1 MPHSTQAEIVAKT
14 NAITGAIAALVT
26 NAAHDGLDTAKA
38 AEALLTSTD
47 YVSYAGVTSALAMA
61 EVTNTQILAKT
72 NAITGAIAALVF
84 AGEAD
89 LAAAELVED

>member
-1 MPHSTQAEIVAKT
+1 LTSTDYTVTTRNTLTGALAMDHSTQAEIV
-14 NAITGAIAALVT
+14 
-26 NAAHDGLDTAKA
+26 
-38 AEALLTSTD
+38 
-47 YVSYAGVTSALAMA
+47 
-61 EVTNTQILAKT
+61 AKT